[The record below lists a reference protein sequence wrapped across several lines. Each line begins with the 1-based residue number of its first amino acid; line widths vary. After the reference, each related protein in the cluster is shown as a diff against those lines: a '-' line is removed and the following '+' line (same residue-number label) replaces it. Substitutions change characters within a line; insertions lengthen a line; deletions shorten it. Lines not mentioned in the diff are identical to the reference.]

1 MVGKEKMVEK
11 GGRGGRRVE
20 MVEEME
26 EEDGK
31 W

>member
-26 EEDGK
+26 EDGK